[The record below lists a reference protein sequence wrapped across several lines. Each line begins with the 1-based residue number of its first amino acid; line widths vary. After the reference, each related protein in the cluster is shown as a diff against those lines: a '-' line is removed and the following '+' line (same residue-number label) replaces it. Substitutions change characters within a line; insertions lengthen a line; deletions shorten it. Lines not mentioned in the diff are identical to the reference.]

1 MLIAAAACAALLTA
15 TVAAAGPL
23 DAASAT
29 AATANSA
36 TFTDST
42 GEDPQGP
49 DITTVVVSNNDAGQI
64 SFRMNIP
71 NRPTLGADMILE
83 VWVDSDNNVQTGSPD
98 LGGADY
104 VMQVVRNEIAL
115 YKWDG
120 TDYTRRFGDPS
131 AVTLSFS
138 YQGGIT
144 IRISANELGNTKR
157 FKFFVVA
164 ISGIVVD
171 PVTGDLDGS
180 NSKADVAP
188 GGGAGLYPFEVKTAP
203 TRLVVRSFAP
213 RPAKPVAGRTLS
225 LRLRAVRSDTGAGVR
240 GGRVICAGR
249 VGGTAL
255 RAQSGRFVG
264 TEAVCTWAIPAN
276 AKGKTF
282 RGSVTIVFE
291 GLRTTRSFSRRIG

>member
-1 MLIAAAACAALLTA
+1 MLIAAACAALLTA

-23 DAASAT
+23 EAASSAAT
-29 AATANSA
+29 AANSA
-36 TFTDST
+36 TFTDSS
-42 GEDPQGP
+42 GEDPQAP

-71 NRPTLGADMILE
+71 NRPQLGADMILE

-138 YQGGIT
+138 YSGGIT
-144 IRISANELGNTKR
+144 VRISNTELGNTKR
-157 FKFFVVA
+157 FRFFVVA

-180 NSKADVAP
+180 NSHADVAP
-188 GGGAGLYPFEVKTAP
+188 GGGAGLYPYEVRCVAS
-203 TRLVVRSFAP
+203 RRG
-213 RPAKPVAGRTLS
+213 RPS
-225 LRLRAVRSDTGAGVR
+225 RLRVARSPSVSEP
-240 GGRVICAGR
+240 
-249 VGGTAL
+249 
-255 RAQSGRFVG
+255 RAR
-264 TEAVCTWAIPAN
+264 TRARLCEAD
-276 AKGKTF
+276 G
-282 RGSVTIVFE
+282 
-291 GLRTTRSFSRRIG
+291 